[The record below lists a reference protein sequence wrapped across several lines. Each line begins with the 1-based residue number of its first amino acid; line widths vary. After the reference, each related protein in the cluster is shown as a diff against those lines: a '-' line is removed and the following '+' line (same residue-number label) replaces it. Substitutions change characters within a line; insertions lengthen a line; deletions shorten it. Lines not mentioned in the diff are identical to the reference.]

1 MNPIY
6 LLYLLPML
14 VGCEKMIKNINL
26 PACKNCI
33 HYQVSNNDEF
43 TSSLNRCGMF
53 GDKNII
59 TDKIK
64 YDFADHCRDDESK
77 CGKTGKYFV
86 EEPNI
91 NMKIWKH
98 SIVKNM
104 PNNLL
109 LITII
114 SCFLQIYLIYSKNK

>member
-1 MNPIY
+1 MV
-6 LLYLLPML
+6 

-53 GDKNII
+53 GDKNIVS
-59 TDKIK
+59 DKIK
-64 YDFADHCRDDESK
+64 YDFADYCRNDESK
-77 CGKTGKYFV
+77 CGIEGKYFV

-98 SIVKNM
+98 SVIKNM

-109 LITII
+109 LFTIFSLSFTI
-114 SCFLQIYLIYSKNK
+114 LFDIYSENK